1 MAENTA
7 IEWADHTFNPW
18 TGCTKVSPA
27 CDHCYAESWAKR
39 SGTVRWGHG
48 EPRRRTTDANWRL
61 PIKWNAQA
69 QREGR
74 RFRVFCASLAD
85 VFDNEVPVQW
95 RVDLF
100 RLIAS
105 TPHLDWLL
113 LTKRIGNALPMM
125 REVAQQCGGG
135 EQPMPN
141 VWLGAT
147 VVTQAEADRDVPKLL
162 AVPARVRFLSI
173 EPMLGPIT
181 LPGFN
186 AITSWCPQC
195 KSVVP
200 DSMSHPHEVRHGPVN
215 WRLPFDPTKNCSS
228 VYDMLHWVICGGES
242 GPHARPMHPDW
253 ARSLRDQCAAAGVP
267 FLFKQWGEWA
277 PAESVADDDERL
289 LAERWIRADG
299 SEPPRGAGVDFFGGD
314 EVLYRAGKKAA
325 GRLLDGRTH
334 DEFPL
339 TKLQAAEKEAR
350 EPSLFPPT

>member
-113 LTKRIGNALPMM
+113 LTKRIGNWRKRMEESFGQITNPELATWVSRWLNGFP
-125 REVAQQCGGG
+125 
-135 EQPMPN
+135 PSN

-147 VVTQAEADRDVPKLL
+147 VIDQTEADRDVPKLL
-162 AVPARVRFLSI
+162 ATPARVRFLSI
-173 EPMLGPIT
+173 EPMLGPVDLGRFIGACERPEDDPQPIEHCERCGCVWNRDEPHECP
-181 LPGFN
+181 PGFG
-186 AITSWCPQC
+186 PR
-195 KSVVP
+195 P
-200 DSMSHPHEVRHGPVN
+200 D
-215 WRLPFDPTKNCSS
+215 
-228 VYDMLHWVICGGES
+228 WVICGGES

-253 ARSLRDQCAAAGVP
+253 ARSLAEQCRAAGVA
-267 FLFKQWGEWA
+267 FFMKQMGGTR
-277 PAESVADDDERL
+277 DK
-289 LAERWIRADG
+289 
-299 SEPPRGAGVDFFGGD
+299 RGALEDLPADLRV
-314 EVLYRAGKKAA
+314 R
-325 GRLLDGRTH
+325 
-334 DEFPL
+334 EFPH
-339 TKLQAAEKEAR
+339 AA
-350 EPSLFPPT
+350 

>member
-162 AVPARVRFLSI
+162 SVPARVRFLSI
-173 EPMLGPIT
+173 EPMLGPVDLGRFIGACERPEDDPQPIEHCERCGCVWNRDEPHECP
-181 LPGFN
+181 PGFG
-186 AITSWCPQC
+186 PR
-195 KSVVP
+195 P
-200 DSMSHPHEVRHGPVN
+200 D
-215 WRLPFDPTKNCSS
+215 
-228 VYDMLHWVICGGES
+228 WVICGGES

-253 ARSLRDQCAAAGVP
+253 ARSLKQQCQAAGVP
-267 FLFKQWGEWA
+267 FFMKQMT
-277 PAESVADDDERL
+277 
-289 LAERWIRADG
+289 
-299 SEPPRGAGVDFFGGD
+299 
-314 EVLYRAGKKAA
+314 KKAA
-325 GRLLDGRTH
+325 IPDDLMVR
-334 DEFPL
+334 EFPH
-339 TKLQAAEKEAR
+339 AA
-350 EPSLFPPT
+350 